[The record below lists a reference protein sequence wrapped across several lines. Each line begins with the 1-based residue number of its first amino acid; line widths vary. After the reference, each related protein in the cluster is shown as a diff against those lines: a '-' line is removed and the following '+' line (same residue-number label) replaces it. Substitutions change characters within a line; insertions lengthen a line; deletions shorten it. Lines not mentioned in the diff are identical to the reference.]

1 MVFMENVV
9 PCKDQICR
17 IILLPDLNEKL
28 GSFCF
33 GNIDREK
40 ND

>member
-17 IILLPDLNEKL
+17 IILSPDLNEKL
-28 GSFCF
+28 GPFCF